1 MTALTSGASRL
12 LKMGNSHQRRET
24 RNNSLPAF
32 PLQRRR
38 FMKRRTW
45 LAAFCLLLAGAAQ
58 GAGDPDA
65 GKALSL
71 ACSACHGMDGA
82 TGLLPTYPDLAG
94 QNEKYLRQQLL
105 HIQSNERQI
114 LEMTGQLLGK
124 SPQDVENLAAYY
136 ASLPG
141 KVRTAAG
148 DAEAL
153 AKAEAIYRGGDL
165 ERGVPACAACHSPSG
180 EGNAPAGF
188 PRLSGQPAAYTVA
201 QLKAFREG
209 KRTTDEDYGGMMRDI
224 ARSLTDGEIEALAN
238 YLQGLAPLPVEW
250 PGRFQL
256 AALSE
261 PAEAE
266 AEATP
271 Q

>member
-1 MTALTSGASRL
+1 M
-12 LKMGNSHQRRET
+12 EV
-24 RNNSLPAF
+24 
-32 PLQRRR
+32 
-38 FMKRRTW
+38 RTW
-45 LAAFCLLLAGAAQ
+45 LAALCLLLAGAAQ
-58 GAGDPDA
+58 GAGNPDA

-94 QNEKYLRQQLL
+94 QNEKYLLQQLL
-105 HIQSNERQI
+105 HIQSNKRQI

-124 SPQDVENLAAYY
+124 TPQDVENLAAYY

-148 DAEAL
+148 AAEAL
-153 AKAEAIYRGGDL
+153 AQAEAIYRGGDL
-165 ERGVPACAACHSPSG
+165 QRGVPACAACHSPSG
-180 EGNAPAGF
+180 DGNAPAGF

-238 YLQGLAPLPVEW
+238 YLQGLAPLPSEW
-250 PGRFQL
+250 PEHFQL
-256 AALSE
+256 AAHSHSAD
-261 PAEAE
+261 AEAE
-266 AEATP
+266 VAS

>member
-1 MTALTSGASRL
+1 M
-12 LKMGNSHQRRET
+12 EV
-24 RNNSLPAF
+24 
-32 PLQRRR
+32 
-38 FMKRRTW
+38 RTW
-45 LAAFCLLLAGAAQ
+45 LVALCLLLAGAAQ

-94 QNEKYLRQQLL
+94 QNEKYLLQQLL
-105 HIQSNERQI
+105 HIQSNKRQI

-124 SPQDVENLAAYY
+124 TPQDVENLAAYY

-148 DAEAL
+148 AAEAL
-153 AKAEAIYRGGDL
+153 SQAEAIYRGGDL
-165 ERGVPACAACHSPSG
+165 QRGVPACAACHSPSG

-238 YLQGLAPLPVEW
+238 YLQGLAPLPSEW
-250 PGRFQL
+250 PEHFQL
-256 AALSE
+256 AARSHSAD
-261 PAEAE
+261 AEAGM
-266 AEATP
+266 AS

>member
-1 MTALTSGASRL
+1 M
-12 LKMGNSHQRRET
+12 EV
-24 RNNSLPAF
+24 
-32 PLQRRR
+32 
-38 FMKRRTW
+38 RTW
-45 LAAFCLLLAGAAQ
+45 LVALCLLLAGAAQ

-94 QNEKYLRQQLL
+94 QNEKYLLQQLL
-105 HIQSNERQI
+105 HIQSNKRQI

-124 SPQDVENLAAYY
+124 TPQDVENLAAYY

-141 KVRTAAG
+141 KVRTTAG
-148 DAEAL
+148 AAEAL
-153 AKAEAIYRGGDL
+153 SQAEAIYRGGDL
-165 ERGVPACAACHSPSG
+165 QRGVPACAACHSPSG

-238 YLQGLAPLPVEW
+238 YLQGLAPLPSEW
-250 PGRFQL
+250 PEHFQL
-256 AALSE
+256 AARSHSAD
-261 PAEAE
+261 AEADL
-266 AEATP
+266 AS

>member
-1 MTALTSGASRL
+1 MEVR
-12 LKMGNSHQRRET
+12 
-24 RNNSLPAF
+24 P
-32 PLQRRR
+32 
-38 FMKRRTW
+38 W
-45 LAAFCLLLAGAAQ
+45 LAALCLLLAGAAQ

-94 QNEKYLRQQLL
+94 QNEKYLLQQLL
-105 HIQSNERQI
+105 HIQSNKRQI

-124 SPQDVENLAAYY
+124 TPQDVENLAAYY

-148 DAEAL
+148 AAEAL
-153 AKAEAIYRGGDL
+153 SQAEAIYRGGDL
-165 ERGVPACAACHSPSG
+165 RRGVPACAACHSPSG

-224 ARSLTDGEIEALAN
+224 ARSLTDSEIEALAN
-238 YLQGLAPLPVEW
+238 YLQGLAPLPSEW
-250 PGRFQL
+250 PEHFQL
-256 AALSE
+256 AARSHSAD
-261 PAEAE
+261 AEADL
-266 AEATP
+266 AS

>member
-1 MTALTSGASRL
+1 MTAFTSGTCRT
-12 LKMGNSHQRRET
+12 EV
-24 RNNSLPAF
+24 RN
-32 PLQRRR
+32 
-38 FMKRRTW
+38 W
-45 LAAFCLLLAGAAQ
+45 LAALCLLLAGAAQ

-82 TGLLPTYPDLAG
+82 TGILPTYPDLAG
-94 QNEKYLRQQLL
+94 QNEKYLREQLL
-105 HIQSNERQI
+105 HIQSNQRQI

-124 SPQDVENLAAYY
+124 TPQDVENLAAYY

-141 KVRTAAG
+141 KVRAAAG
-148 DAEAL
+148 DADAL
-153 AKAEAIYRGGDL
+153 ARAEAIYRGGDL

-180 EGNAPAGF
+180 EGNALAGF

-201 QLKAFREG
+201 QLTAFREG

-224 ARSLTDGEIEALAN
+224 ARTLTDGEIEALAN
-238 YLQGLAPLPVEW
+238 YLQGLAPLPADW

-256 AALSE
+256 AALSQSAD
-261 PAEAE
+261 AE
-266 AEATP
+266 TDIGVD
-271 Q
+271 

>member
-1 MTALTSGASRL
+1 MTALTSEACRT
-12 LKMGNSHQRRET
+12 EV
-24 RNNSLPAF
+24 RN
-32 PLQRRR
+32 
-38 FMKRRTW
+38 W
-45 LAAFCLLLAGAAQ
+45 LAALCLLLAGAAQ

-82 TGLLPTYPDLAG
+82 TGILPTYPDLAG
-94 QNEKYLRQQLL
+94 QNEKYLREQLL
-105 HIQSNERQI
+105 HIQSNQRQI

-124 SPQDVENLAAYY
+124 TPQDVENLAAYY

-141 KVRTAAG
+141 KVRAAAG
-148 DAEAL
+148 DADAL
-153 AKAEAIYRGGDL
+153 ARAEAIYRGGDL

-180 EGNAPAGF
+180 EGNALAGF

-201 QLKAFREG
+201 QLTAFREG

-224 ARSLTDGEIEALAN
+224 ARTLTDGEIEALAN
-238 YLQGLAPLPVEW
+238 YLQGLAPLPADW

-256 AALSE
+256 AALPQSAD
-261 PAEAE
+261 AEADM
-266 AEATP
+266 ASD
-271 Q
+271 

>member
-1 MTALTSGASRL
+1 M
-12 LKMGNSHQRRET
+12 EV
-24 RNNSLPAF
+24 
-32 PLQRRR
+32 
-38 FMKRRTW
+38 RTW
-45 LAAFCLLLAGAAQ
+45 LAALCLLLAGAAQ

-94 QNEKYLRQQLL
+94 QNEKYLLQQLL
-105 HIQSNERQI
+105 HIQSNKRQI

-124 SPQDVENLAAYY
+124 TPQDVENLAAYY

-141 KVRTAAG
+141 KVRTTAG
-148 DAEAL
+148 AAEAL
-153 AKAEAIYRGGDL
+153 SQAEAIYRGGDL
-165 ERGVPACAACHSPSG
+165 QRGVPACAACHAPSG
-180 EGNAPAGF
+180 DGNAPAGF

-238 YLQGLAPLPVEW
+238 YLQGLAPLPSEW
-250 PGRFQL
+250 PEHFQL
-256 AALSE
+256 AARSHSAD
-261 PAEAE
+261 AEA
-266 AEATP
+266 AVAS